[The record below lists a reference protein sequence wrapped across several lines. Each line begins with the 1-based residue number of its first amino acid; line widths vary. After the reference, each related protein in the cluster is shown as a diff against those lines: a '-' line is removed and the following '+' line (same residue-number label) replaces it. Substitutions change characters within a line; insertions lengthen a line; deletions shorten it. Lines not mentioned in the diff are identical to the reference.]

1 MVVVRA
7 LVKRNRIKRGRE
19 REREKE
25 RERGRERE
33 REFVLCEHV
42 YLCECI
48 SAQSFFRFNLDSGF
62 CLWLCVYGRV
72 WICVHVCE

>member
-19 REREKE
+19 RERK